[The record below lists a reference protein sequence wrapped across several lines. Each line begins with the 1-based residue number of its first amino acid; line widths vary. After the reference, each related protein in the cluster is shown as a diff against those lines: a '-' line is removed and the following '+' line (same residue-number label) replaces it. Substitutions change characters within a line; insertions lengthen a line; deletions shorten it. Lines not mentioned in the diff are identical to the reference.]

1 MMLMLMLMLILM
13 MMMMMMMMMM
23 IQHVDII
30 AYHPIVQIIWGKK
43 NRTKYRYI
51 CVYIY
56 DNIFICT

>member
-1 MMLMLMLMLILM
+1 MLMLMLMLIL
-13 MMMMMMMMMM
+13 MMMMMM

-51 CVYIY
+51 YVYIY